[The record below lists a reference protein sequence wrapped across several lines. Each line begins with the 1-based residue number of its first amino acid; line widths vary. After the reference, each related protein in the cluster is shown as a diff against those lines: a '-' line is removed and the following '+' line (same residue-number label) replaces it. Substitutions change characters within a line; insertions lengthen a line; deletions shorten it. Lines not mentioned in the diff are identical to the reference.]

1 MQTVNFRKHPFRNI
15 FREIAEEVSRQRGV
29 SITTEAVRLAYHRGQ
44 PETLMLV
51 TAKVQSRLLLAE
63 QHFQTMNAVQNR
75 PYL

>member
-1 MQTVNFRKHPFRNI
+1 MQTVNFRKHPFRRI
-15 FREIAEEVSRQRGV
+15 FTEVAEELSRQRGKV
-29 SITTEAVRLAYHRGQ
+29 ITPSAIRLAYHRGQ